1 MSDEKKPGVVEWVI
15 AIVIFAVA
23 MALLTSAVALPLWWV
38 AMMTLRALN
47 VAYDAKLLLIPAYA
61 VAVVVLCKTKVK

>member
-15 AIVIFAVA
+15 AIVIFIVA
-23 MALLTSAVALPLWWV
+23 MALLTSVVALPLWWV
-38 AMMTLRALN
+38 ATMTLRALN

-61 VAVVVLCKTKVK
+61 VAIAVLCKTKVK